1 MFLIYTSNLQTTYGV
16 DMFIIELLS
25 MFHTSSSSRS
35 LITTV
40 MHKLR
45 IFFVMVAVQ

>member
-1 MFLIYTSNLQTTYGV
+1 MFLIYNLQTTYGV

-25 MFHTSSSSRS
+25 MFRMSSSSRS

-40 MHKLR
+40 MRKLM
-45 IFFVMVAVQ
+45 IFFTMVAVQ

>member
-1 MFLIYTSNLQTTYGV
+1 MCLIYNLQTMYGV
-16 DMFIIELLS
+16 HMFIIELLS

-40 MHKLR
+40 MHILR
-45 IFFVMVAVQ
+45 VFFIMVTVQ